1 MKYALIALLL
11 STSAYAECPPGHEWA
26 KEYQE
31 HIKAPSARGAQL
43 KGDDVKAFANAFADG
58 AGPEAAEARTADTI
72 WVWFRFPDPT
82 DVHIDF
88 IKGEC
93 SLGYTEMP
101 FDEFHKLLAS
111 TKA

>member
-31 HIKAPSARGAQL
+31 HMRYENIQGARF
-43 KGDDVKAFANAFADG
+43 KNEDVYEFANKFATSV
-58 AGPEAAEARTADTI
+58 PEAAEARTADEI
-72 WVWFRFPDPT
+72 WVWFLKKGAQ

-88 IKGEC
+88 IREGC
-93 SLGYTEMP
+93 VLGYSDMP
-101 FDEFHKLLAS
+101 FEQFHKLLAS